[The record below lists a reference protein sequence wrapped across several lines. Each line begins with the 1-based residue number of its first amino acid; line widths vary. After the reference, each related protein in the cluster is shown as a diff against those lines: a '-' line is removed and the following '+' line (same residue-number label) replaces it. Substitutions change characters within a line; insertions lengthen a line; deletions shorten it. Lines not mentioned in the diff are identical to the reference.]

1 MFLTFKV
8 NRLFVSVGIGMIGL
22 IVALI
27 PILSVSVPTVETNS
41 VTVVVL
47 MYHGL
52 RKDVSAQNEYV
63 ISPSDFE
70 NDLKYLKE
78 NGYETITVNDLISY
92 FEKGTPLPSK
102 PVMLTFDDGYY
113 NNYTYAYPL
122 LKKYNMKAI
131 ISPIGITVDEYQ
143 KNHDENP
150 AYAQMDWDDIREM
163 AASGL
168 VEFQNHTYNLHKIE
182 NGKRGAAQM
191 KGESDEA
198 YEKRLT
204 EDLQKLN
211 ERFEAETGIVLNTV
225 VFPFGAMN
233 EKSIEIIRK
242 MGFKAAMDCENKV
255 NVFRSAED
263 LYAIHRFIRPDNI
276 STKDFFENTVKIQA
290 AYA

>member
-1 MFLTFKV
+1 M
-8 NRLFVSVGIGMIGL
+8 GIGMICL
-22 IVALI
+22 ITALI
-27 PILSVSVPTVETNS
+27 PILSVSVPTEETNG

-52 RKDVSAQNEYV
+52 RKDISAQNEYT
-63 ISPSDFE
+63 IAPSDFE

-78 NGYETITVNDLISY
+78 NGYNTITVSDLTAY

-113 NNYTYAYPL
+113 NNYVYAYPL

-143 KNHDENP
+143 KTQDENP
-150 AYAQMDWDDIREM
+150 AYAQIDWDDIREM
-163 AASGL
+163 MTSGL
-168 VEFQNHTYNLHKIE
+168 VEFQNHTYNLHKIK
-182 NGKRGAAQM
+182 NGTQGAAQI
-191 KGESDEA
+191 KGESDED

-211 ERFEAETGIVLNTV
+211 KRFEEETGVVPSTV

-233 EKSIEIIRK
+233 DKSVEIVKK

-255 NVFRSAED
+255 NVFHSAED
-263 LYAIHRFIRPDNI
+263 LYAIHRFIRPNNI
-276 STKDFFENTVKIQA
+276 STKDYFENTVKIQA